1 MLKKIQ
7 RGDNPVDV
15 LTQLKKEMQRNIT
28 AAEQSS
34 DSESK
39 VQLAQNAVKMHVS
52 TMGDLSKIYRG
63 KIERVEQ
70 LKQDIRSLYE
80 KAQNQVERY
89 KEQLKASQPRP
100 VLPVVEPVA
109 KSVAAINTLITDFRD
124 NVLQYGG
131 AGTKGLAVVL
141 ALKLW
146 KYSDQYKEDA
156 ISDPSSA
163 AKQFIENATTAI
175 NDAKPVLE
183 RDLGWGDYL
192 TNLAKQFV
200 NVLTTIL
207 AAIVHSGATTHQG
220 FFTLQR
226 SESVQAA
233 EKLEQDIT
241 EMPVYGGR

>member
-7 RGDNPVDV
+7 PGDKPADV
-15 LTQLKKEMQRNIT
+15 LTQLKTKMQEKIT
-28 AAEQSS
+28 AAGQSP
-34 DSESK
+34 DSELK
-39 VQLAQNAVKMHVS
+39 LELAQQAAKMHFS
-52 TMGDLSKIYRG
+52 TMGDLSKIYTG
-63 KIERVEQ
+63 KIEQVEQ

-163 AKQFIENATTAI
+163 AKQFIEKATTAI
-175 NDAKPVLE
+175 NEAKPALD

-200 NVLTTIL
+200 NAVTTFV
-207 AAIVHSGATTHQG
+207 AAIVHSGASAHQG
-220 FFTLQR
+220 FFTLQH
-226 SESVQAA
+226 SISVQAA
-233 EKLEQDIT
+233 EKLKQDIT
-241 EMPVYGGR
+241 AMPVYDGR